1 MFVAG
6 PIYDKEGKLVG
17 MGVFRFNPH
26 HEFYKL
32 LPQQKPRLIAF
43 DEKGLVL
50 NDFGETELLRRH
62 GLLPGME
69 PGESGILRLRL
80 RDPGGDLRT
89 GFQPGTTPEQW
100 APTVMSHR
108 ASEAPLGIQTD
119 SYRDVLGRP
128 VRGTWTWL
136 PEWEMGLGAEEEQ
149 DQILAPA
156 KPVHVMFLVIL
167 GIPVL
172 YTTAL
177 LLGARP
183 LRSWFGARPGSTFG
197 PYVLERSIGKGGM
210 AEVFLAR
217 HDILKRPTAVKILS
231 NSDPD
236 AATVARF
243 EREARLACRLAHPN
257 TIQIFDYGET
267 PEGKLY
273 YAMEYVRGLNLA
285 QLLSLE
291 PRTPVARAIY
301 MLRQIA
307 GSLEEAHSLGLVH
320 RDLKPSNIMVCEKGG
335 LFGIVKVLDF
345 GIATS
350 CSAAS
355 DDFTKSV
362 ELMGTPAYMA
372 PERIRSPQ
380 HQDPRSDI
388 YSFGAVAFHLLT
400 GRNLFEGPGPTELI
414 YQVMSADRPSPSQLR
429 GEPLPPVLEKLV
441 VDCLAINPAARPGDF
456 GKILDILDQVK
467 ISEPWT
473 REKSREWWEA
483 NRQRLA
489 AFL

>member
-1 MFVAG
+1 
-6 PIYDKEGKLVG
+6 
-17 MGVFRFNPH
+17 
-26 HEFYKL
+26 
-32 LPQQKPRLIAF
+32 
-43 DEKGLVL
+43 
-50 NDFGETELLRRH
+50 
-62 GLLPGME
+62 
-69 PGESGILRLRL
+69 
-80 RDPGGDLRT
+80 
-89 GFQPGTTPEQW
+89 
-100 APTVMSHR
+100 
-108 ASEAPLGIQTD
+108 
-119 SYRDVLGRP
+119 
-128 VRGTWTWL
+128 
-136 PEWEMGLGAEEEQ
+136 
-149 DQILAPA
+149 
-156 KPVHVMFLVIL
+156 LVIL
-167 GIPVL
+167 GFPVL

-177 LLGARP
+177 LVGARP

-350 CSAAS
+350 FSTGS
-355 DDFTKSV
+355 EDFTKSV

-372 PERIRSPQ
+372 PERIRTPQ
-380 HQDPRSDI
+380 RQDPRSDI

-429 GEPLPPVLEKLV
+429 GEALPAALEKLV
-441 VDCLAINPAARPGDF
+441 LDCLQINPEARPSDF
-456 GKILDILDQVK
+456 GKILDILDQIKVP
-467 ISEPWT
+467 EPWT
-473 REKSREWWEA
+473 REKSREWWEE
-483 NRQRLA
+483 NRRRLA